1 MNTSEVL
8 NMIQILKETGY
19 KHIDVAHEGSHIILS
34 NSEYIAQGNQ
44 VTSAQTAQQT
54 QQQVPTHEQT
64 NTEKNQPVQ
73 KDLGD
78 TKTMNEEPATIKG
91 GHIVESP
98 IVGTYYNSPSP
109 DADPYIR
116 IGSSVKKGDVL
127 CIIEAM
133 KLMNE
138 IEADQDGE
146 IAEILVENEQGVEY
160 GQPLFRI
167 I

>member
-8 NMIQILKETGY
+8 NMIQTLKETGY

-34 NSEYIAQGNQ
+34 NSDIIPQPAAMPIPSTPIAPA
-44 VTSAQTAQQT
+44 VSSAVSQNPPNSQKEVAQ
-54 QQQVPTHEQT
+54 E
-64 NTEKNQPVQ
+64 EKSLEASKEGTPVQ
-73 KDLGD
+73 
-78 TKTMNEEPATIKG
+78 G

-98 IVGTYYNSPSP
+98 IVGTYYNAPSP
-109 DADPYIR
+109 DADPYICV
-116 IGSSVKKGDVL
+116 GSKVKKGDVL

-138 IEADQDGE
+138 IEADQEGE
-146 IAEILVENEQGVEY
+146 IVEILVENEQGVEY

-167 I
+167 V

>member
-1 MNTSEVL
+1 MNTKEVL
-8 NMIQILKETGY
+8 DMIQTLKETGY

-34 NSEYIAQGNQ
+34 NSEYIGQSGHQVAQAPMHQAPTPQVQSLQVETSNQ
-44 VTSAQTAQQT
+44 SDSEDEDK
-54 QQQVPTHEQT
+54 EQA
-64 NTEKNQPVQ
+64 V
-73 KDLGD
+73 
-78 TKTMNEEPATIKG
+78 AVKG

-98 IVGTYYNSPSP
+98 IVGTYYNAPSP
-109 DADPYIR
+109 DADPYITV
-116 IGSSVKKGDVL
+116 GSKVKKGDVL

-160 GQPLFRI
+160 SQPLFRI
-167 I
+167 V